1 MTLQASSELIKSK
14 FATRTVKCGI
24 FDLVSGFVFK
34 IAPWITGE
42 SNGPR
47 PLNLVPESQISV
59 KRDEAEVTSVD
70 QGFKKVLHSI

>member
-34 IAPWITGE
+34 IAP
-42 SNGPR
+42 
-47 PLNLVPESQISV
+47 
-59 KRDEAEVTSVD
+59 
-70 QGFKKVLHSI
+70 